1 MFFIIWR
8 GWGFLVI
15 PLAIAAAVAGM
26 GVALILER
34 TGLPVDLRYRICA
47 AISGAVGA
55 ALIWFVA
62 RAFEGG
68 PTRRL
73 VDPDSGQ
80 QYVIRRSAGSLF
92 FIPTRYWA
100 FIVLALGLLAS
111 ALGYTPARAT
121 ADMSPDADA
130 SASASDAGL

>member
-15 PLAIAAAVAGM
+15 PLAIAAGIAGI
-26 GVALILER
+26 GAGLILER
-34 TGLPVDLRYRICA
+34 AGLAADLRYRICA
-47 AISGAVGA
+47 AVSGAAGA

-62 RAFEGG
+62 RALEGG

-73 VDPDSGQ
+73 VDSDSGR

-100 FIVLALGLLAS
+100 FIVLALGLLGS
-111 ALGYTPARAT
+111 ALGSAAPRTT
-121 ADMSPDADA
+121 ADMSQDDV
-130 SASASDAGL
+130 SASASGAGL